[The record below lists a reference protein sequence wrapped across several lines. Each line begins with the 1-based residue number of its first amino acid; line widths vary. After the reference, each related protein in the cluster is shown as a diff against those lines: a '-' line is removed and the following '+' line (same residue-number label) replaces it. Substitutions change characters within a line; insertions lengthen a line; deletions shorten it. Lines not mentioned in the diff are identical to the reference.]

1 MTALYLDCDQMRKM
15 YDTDRI
21 KIESVSIRD
30 GGQVKLRPKG
40 DEKISSERHKRK
52 LAPRDSGTHLA
63 ESFQPVWLEDLQVF
77 RVETKTSCSAFS
89 DFREQG
95 LLFSFDIM

>member
-52 LAPRDSGTHLA
+52 LAPRDSGTSSGIISTSMARRSSGLQ
-63 ESFQPVWLEDLQVF
+63 SRNEDQL
-77 RVETKTSCSAFS
+77 
-89 DFREQG
+89 
-95 LLFSFDIM
+95 